1 MTQSIAASPAGRD
14 IPAPAELKPTYDV
27 VIVGGGGHGCATA
40 YYLAKRFGVRRVAI
54 MERAYLGGGNTA
66 RNTTIIRSNYSTTLA
81 TRFFMQSLDMYRTLS
96 EELDFNLM
104 FSPRGQLI
112 LAHTE
117 GTLRGIRRR
126 CELNRFLGGKSEMLD
141 AETVYRMVPALAA
154 GRGRALPILGA
165 YWHSDG
171 ATARHDAVVWG
182 YVKRASELGVEF
194 HQRTDVRAIQRLPSG
209 SFRIT
214 TSRGVVEAAAV
225 LQATAGQSST
235 TARMV
240 GISLPIQ
247 TLPLQA
253 MVTLPYKPFLDPI
266 VSAPDLHLYVLQS
279 ARGELVIGGDSDPA
293 PLYST
298 RSTLDWKQE
307 TAACLL
313 DVFPFLS
320 EARVLRQWA
329 GATDVTPDASPILGH
344 TPVRDYWIS
353 AGWGTWGFKAI
364 PASGVSMAEAISSG
378 TIPPLIQPFALE
390 RFQQLAPLNE
400 LGSTSIAH

>member
-1 MTQSIAASPAGRD
+1 MASHSVTAGQD
-14 IPAPAELKPTYDV
+14 IPAPSDLKQKYDV

-40 YYLAKRFGVRRVAI
+40 YYLAKRFGARRVAVL
-54 MERAYLGGGNTA
+54 ERAYLGGGNTA
-66 RNTTIIRSNYSTTLA
+66 RNTTIIRSNYSTAVA
-81 TRFFMQSLDMYRTLS
+81 TRFFMASLEMYRTLS
-96 EELDFNLM
+96 EELEFNIM

-112 LAHTE
+112 LAHNE
-117 GTLRGIRRR
+117 GTLRGLRRR
-126 CELNRFLGGKSEMLD
+126 CELNRFLGGRSEMLD
-141 AETVYRMVPALAA
+141 AAAVYRSVPALAA
-154 GRGRALPILGA
+154 GRDQARPILGA
-165 YWHSDG
+165 YWHADG

-182 YVKRASELGVEF
+182 YVKQASQLGVEF
-194 HQRTDVRAIQRLPSG
+194 HQRTEVQAIHALPRG
-209 SFRIT
+209 FRIT
-214 TSRGVVEAAAV
+214 TSRGVVESAAV
-225 LQATAGQSST
+225 LQATAGHSSL

-247 TLPLQA
+247 TIPLQA

-320 EARVLRQWA
+320 QARVLRQWA
-329 GATDVTPDASPILGH
+329 GATDVTPDASPILGR
-344 TPVRDYWIS
+344 TPIDDYWIS

-364 PASGVSMAEAISSG
+364 PASGAAMAEAIASG
-378 TIPPLIQPFALE
+378 KVPELIEPFALDRFE
-390 RFQQLAPLNE
+390 RLELLNE

>member
-1 MTQSIAASPAGRD
+1 MTPSTAALPTGRD
-14 IPAPAELKPTYDV
+14 IPAPTDLKPDYDV
-27 VIVGGGGHGCATA
+27 VIIGGGGHGCATA
-40 YYLAKRFGVRRVAI
+40 YYLAKRFGVHRVAVL
-54 MERAYLGGGNTA
+54 ERAYLGGGNTA
-66 RNTTIIRSNYSTTLA
+66 RNTTIIRSNYSTPLA
-81 TRFFMQSLDMYRTLS
+81 TRFFMRSLDLYRSLS
-96 EELDFNLM
+96 EELDFNIM

-112 LAHTE
+112 LAHTD

-126 CELNRFLGGKSEMLD
+126 CELNRFMGGRSEMLD
-141 AETVYRMVPALAA
+141 AESVYGMVPALAA

-182 YVKRASELGVEF
+182 YVKRATELGVEF
-194 HQRTDVRAIQRLPSG
+194 HQRTEVQAVQQLPGGNFRL
-209 SFRIT
+209 T
-214 TSRGVVEAAAV
+214 TSRGVVESAAV
-225 LQATAGQSST
+225 LQATAGQSSA

-240 GISLPIQ
+240 GLRLPIQ
-247 TLPLQA
+247 TIPLQA

-293 PLYST
+293 PLHST
-298 RSTLDWKQE
+298 RSTLEWKQE
-307 TAACLL
+307 TAASLL

-320 EARVLRQWA
+320 ETCVLRQWA
-329 GATDVTPDASPILGH
+329 GATDVTPDASPILGC
-344 TPVRDYWIS
+344 TPLSNYWMS

-364 PASGVSMAEAISSG
+364 PASGLSMAEAIASG
-378 TIPPLIQPFALE
+378 RVPALIQPFALE
-390 RFQQLAPLNE
+390 RFQRLELLNE